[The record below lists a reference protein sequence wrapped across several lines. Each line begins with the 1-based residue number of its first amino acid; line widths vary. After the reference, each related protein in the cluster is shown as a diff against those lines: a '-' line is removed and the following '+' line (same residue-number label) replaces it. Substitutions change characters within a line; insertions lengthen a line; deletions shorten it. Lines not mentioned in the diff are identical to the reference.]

1 MPPERHEAVRVTVT
15 FAVAFASRTVDRSGR
30 FSWFV
35 HEAHE
40 VVSSST
46 HVTFVCCTSTD
57 LMATP
62 LYVSPSRGCMA
73 AGRKS

>member
-1 MPPERHEAVRVTVT
+1 MPPERHEAVRVMVKLAVT
-15 FAVAFASRTVDRSGR
+15 FASRTVDRSGR
-30 FSWFV
+30 LSWFV

-46 HVTFVCCTSTD
+46 HVTVVFCTLTD
-57 LMATP
+57 LMVTP